1 MKFAISSGHGKY
13 VRGAKGLI
21 DEVDEARRV
30 VPAVAGFL
38 RHAGHQV
45 VTFNDDTST
54 SQNQNLQTIVNW
66 HNSQTRDFDASVH
79 FNAYIPTSAGRG
91 CEVLYVT
98 QGDIAAKVSS
108 AMSAAGDLIDRGPK
122 KRTDLYFL
130 NKTNKP
136 AILLEVCFVDA
147 AQDVEH
153 YQLNFDKIC
162 KAIAD
167 VAGTSNNEEP
177 APPPLGVSAL
187 LTAKGKCSWFG
198 GPNDKGVTPSEGLAF
213 IYKYEDRP
221 DLFLAKQP
229 PNTTGLARRLNP
241 DVLYIACRWDYSKTP
256 KSMLADKAIQA
267 LVKAKGKELLAWPA
281 DWGPNQSTGR
291 VADLS
296 PGLMKALGVSTD
308 DSVEVRYPS

>member
-21 DEVDEARRV
+21 DEVDEARKV
-30 VPAVAGFL
+30 VPAVADQL
-38 RHAGHQV
+38 RMLGHQA

-54 SQNQNLQTIVNW
+54 SQQQNLQTIVNW
-66 HNSQTRDFDASVH
+66 HNAQTRDFDASVH
-79 FNAYIPTSAGRG
+79 FNAYIPTSGGRG
-91 CEVLYVT
+91 CECLYIT
-98 QGDIAAKVSS
+98 QGDIAAKVSA
-108 AMSAAGDLIDRGPK
+108 AMSSSGDLIDRGPK

-153 YQLNFDKIC
+153 YQLNFDQIC
-162 KAIAD
+162 KAIAA
-167 VAGTSNNEEP
+167 VAGTATGIEP
-177 APPPLGVSAL
+177 PPPLGVDAMFAA
-187 LTAKGKCSWFG
+187 TGKCSWFG
-198 GPNDKGVTPSEGLAF
+198 GPYDKGVTPSEGLAF
-213 IYKYEDRP
+213 IYKYSDRP
-221 DLFLAKQP
+221 DLFLTKQP

-241 DVLYIACRWDYSKTP
+241 DVFYVACRWDYSVTP
-256 KSMLADKAIQA
+256 KTMLADRALQA
-267 LVKAKGKELLAWPA
+267 VVSAKGKRLLAWPS

-296 PGLMKALGVSTD
+296 QGLMDALGITTD
-308 DSVEVRYPS
+308 DVVTVEYPAP